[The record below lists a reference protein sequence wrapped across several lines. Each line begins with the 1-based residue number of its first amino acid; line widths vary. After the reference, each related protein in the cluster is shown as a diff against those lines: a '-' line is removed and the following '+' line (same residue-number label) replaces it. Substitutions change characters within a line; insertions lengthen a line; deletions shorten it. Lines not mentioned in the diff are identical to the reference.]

1 MWNRGSKVWN
11 VENVFIKTVFGSI
24 FPCALATRYP
34 GNFFDM
40 HIKKKKKKELRKQVL
55 QMRKYVHNVNVLI
68 IVIIFDFYQ
77 TQCSQVCSTNSFV
90 THSLINSFIY
100 KVIL

>member
-40 HIKKKKKKELRKQVL
+40 HIKKKKKGTEKTSASNEK
-55 QMRKYVHNVNVLI
+55 I
-68 IVIIFDFYQ
+68 
-77 TQCSQVCSTNSFV
+77 CA
-90 THSLINSFIY
+90 
-100 KVIL
+100 